1 MIDWFN
7 TSRTSTPVCP
17 IEGSS
22 TTLTFMFDTNVYNG
36 EKKVDSVRRKNIR
49 QTSNFNVELTI
60 YNVTTEDEGLYR
72 CYPVFDHN
80 GVMLEVAKLW
90 FKNQMGTPTIV
101 GQEGITVEINCST
114 DTEQYITALKLES
127 NGSTIAVGDN
137 LSVSYSFIPDRTDHL
152 TKYKCVEGTQSSIM
166 IETTLFIRCPPVFSA
181 ENIIV
186 IQGEVGQSITLSFYI
201 YSYPDVDE
209 IVIEK
214 IGRKQSRNKQIK
226 NFSISTYTLL
236 YTEFENIVGIEG
248 YKILIERKA
257 LELDDFQTYR
267 ITAKNQLG
275 KSNYN
280 FEIIDI
286 ENIMLSKGKRR
297 YFVIL
302 IIIAT
307 VLFVYLIIIHVLL
320 CVRYIQT
327 MDERN
332 NIVLEDHDYH
342 AYDDIGTM
350 STRSF
355 GNLRSA
361 GMFRNQ
367 GQNLTNQNDIL
378 TSVYLQSINED
389 STTELNTTLSA
400 DGLHRR
406 EITEQQDH
414 RMSISSYESIISNT
428 DLSLIP
434 PTAITKTKTIINQTY
449 TSTDIETSNSQPIH
463 EYESETSSNVM
474 VDDVGDGYENT
485 YHMV

>member
-1 MIDWFN
+1 
-7 TSRTSTPVCP
+7 
-17 IEGSS
+17 
-22 TTLTFMFDTNVYNG
+22 
-36 EKKVDSVRRKNIR
+36 
-49 QTSNFNVELTI
+49 
-60 YNVTTEDEGLYR
+60 
-72 CYPVFDHN
+72 
-80 GVMLEVAKLW
+80 
-90 FKNQMGTPTIV
+90 
-101 GQEGITVEINCST
+101 
-114 DTEQYITALKLES
+114 
-127 NGSTIAVGDN
+127 
-137 LSVSYSFIPDRTDHL
+137 
-152 TKYKCVEGTQSSIM
+152 
-166 IETTLFIRCPPVFSA
+166 
-181 ENIIV
+181 
-186 IQGEVGQSITLSFYI
+186 
-201 YSYPDVDE
+201 
-209 IVIEK
+209 
-214 IGRKQSRNKQIK
+214 
-226 NFSISTYTLL
+226 
-236 YTEFENIVGIEG
+236 
-248 YKILIERKA
+248 
-257 LELDDFQTYR
+257 
-267 ITAKNQLG
+267 
-275 KSNYN
+275 
-280 FEIIDI
+280 
-286 ENIMLSKGKRR
+286 MLSKGKRR

-302 IIIAT
+302 ISIAT

-378 TSVYLQSINED
+378 TSVYLQSIDED
-389 STTELNTTLSA
+389 STTELNTNLSA

-449 TSTDIETSNSQPIH
+449 TSTDIETSNSQPID

-485 YHMV
+485 